1 VLSKGCAPQQADLLT
16 WLHLLCCLK
25 GCRVERERSVQ
36 DVDDDED
43 FLEDDSDD
51 GRAKPQKKS
60 KSKSKKRRASAAEE
74 DDEDEPASPVEV
86 TPTSLAT

>member
-1 VLSKGCAPQQADLLT
+1 M
-16 WLHLLCCLK
+16 
-25 GCRVERERSVQ
+25 RERSVQ
-36 DVDDDED
+36 EVDDDED

-74 DDEDEPASPVEV
+74 DDEDEPASLVEV
-86 TPTSLAT
+86 TPTKPCYLICIMRQVYLCSSGACRA